1 MEESNQGR
9 SSRIA
14 ELARIFEEN
23 TRRRLSGGEGY
34 RNLSMPRRSETTEYV
49 EPVVLVDGSK
59 LLKSRSIG
67 LRRSSIFLPLAE
79 INESRMSYDRSAVD
93 DGLML
98 PQPILIDGIKQSLNL
113 SRSQLK
119 RRSVR
124 YVELTPVNSDEAG
137 TETVEPEVVVFI
149 SSTMKLEQTVKPEVG
164 RLLERINRL
173 KTVPIGGLPPVAWVR
188 VPQFVD
194 PGARPKTG
202 VTPGSRRT
210 DRFQR
215 VSGPVRGVRPAE
227 PTSSRRLLTSG
238 VDDPA
243 CPEVSQLLADLVIEE
258 ERNKKENPVLDG
270 EARQVPTGDS
280 GPSEPSFDA
289 SELRVSALRQPE
301 DSEFARKKRIL
312 SAYLARQPDVVE
324 EVSVESED
332 SSRVGSRR
340 PASEPRGNSKK
351 SDSNQ
356 LSDPQARD
364 SLDTKT
370 NERAPRGSSVRDRP
384 AKKVKALDPPRPFFT
399 ATFVPPPAS
408 AVASHKESITS
419 DRPRGPASEV
429 HRSSAKNEPSFKKSF
444 VAEKLTVEQPD
455 SDLQHELLAAS
466 LGPTELEDEALLSQ
480 FKPLDEANF
489 NEEEV
494 LVVQKS
500 LKGEKEEEIPK
511 VRAFL
516 KGDKREEYLMS
527 RAPVKE
533 EEGQTSRAPLKE
545 DEGEEN
551 PDIPE
556 PLEEEGEENPDILEP
571 LEDEEGEENP
581 NVQVSPVITGVSSP
595 ENPIVFARPETE
607 NVEHLF
613 GIDSKISDS
622 SSYLNIDP
630 SSDEL
635 NPSRLSQVPAELN
648 SEIYRN
654 RQKYHENL
662 LEHSEPEYLIKVTS
676 PPASSFHETSS
687 RIRQANPDLN
697 ENILKEDI
705 FSPLNTSNENNQ
717 EKTTG
722 HFHPEIKSENPNS
735 EAKEVGRK
743 NEQHPKKPLDVAE
756 ESEQVRSTVR
766 TQLENPNEEKSKL
779 GRKKQEE
786 EKLIPGN
793 RDPSFRNQAGASKVE
808 NSSKDREKAEDAK
821 KGQIENEIETSSSKI
836 EQTGKN
842 DNKDFEDKQDIK
854 SLDVQDS
861 SDSATQK
868 KIQAPQEASSEKN
881 IQGAPKTNLSNEK
894 IVPQNEKPEDFKNE
908 SKEKIIEQDFEKE
921 KSTEKVLA
929 DKSDE
934 KTEHDPERQKKS
946 QEGNADDS
954 DEKIRKEKESEEQL
968 EVEPAKK
975 SSLKAEKDTQKPED
989 VSAVVSE
996 EKPEKEKSE
1005 IIEKIPELE
1014 SVDKVEDISEKT
1026 ENIPVVMSINRPEE
1040 HSQKPESVPVKKSKN
1055 KEDENPKKVAD
1066 VKSEGIESKNIQKV
1080 PIIISEE
1087 KPKKDSKP
1095 AGKVP
1100 EIESKNKSEK
1110 KSEKTEKVPET
1121 KSASEVEKEIEK
1133 PEKVLNDVSENK
1145 AEEEPKNVTVRNS
1158 EEKVDEKP
1166 QKMPEIKSDETKKD
1180 KSKKSEKVPDII
1192 SEEKND
1198 KNSKSSVSE
1207 PFLKPT
1213 KKAEEDSKKPEMVS
1227 NQISEKKTQEDP
1239 KNIFGNYGTE
1249 HHGKMAEKPKKKSE
1263 EENFAQKVPPTI
1275 EPVPSKIDKDLNSQP
1290 RVLTSE
1296 PLKSVAEESKIS
1308 ETSETQKLAEKPVE
1322 PPVVE
1327 KPRKKKHVTILETY
1341 GRVEGA
1347 PAEVHDERTSPGT
1360 PFMPGR
1366 RRIAAD
1372 LISPSPAGAPSRARF
1387 DSDAM
1392 KVPESPL
1399 VPQFR
1404 RRDFQAASPSTPG
1417 PTGPIGPT
1425 VPTEVGRK
1433 TKLAAVER
1441 LREQSIGWV
1450 APEVS
1455 GAVQSRDPLK
1465 SLLKLMVASKG
1476 TTESVPEVPESET
1489 SEVEL
1494 RLPEEESSGVKE
1506 SLDFVSLY
1514 SEVESIRAERRRTRL
1529 TRQLD
1534 PAQSSLFESRWD
1546 GPSEDVGSEEGA
1558 EGPNAE
1564 ERKRLFSPEE
1574 DNEEENKE
1582 KSDTQSPAESS
1593 RGIRLIDGELSED
1606 FRRSLLVHE
1615 DDKVLRGS
1623 LRFFCCVFFA
1633 STFLWIFLFKAL
1645 SSRNAGL
1652 EALVSTNP
1660 GLPAYQTSYD
1670 NFYSS
1675 FQRTSDDARN
1685 LASRFTRRKDVQ
1697 ASPATFAA
1705 FAANLQLAVKAKEA
1719 VTDGLLKFKK
1729 VLFDMKSKHFAREGR
1744 RLAELPPP
1752 QFLSAKLDA
1761 DFDEDQEV
1769 MLSQLKVVDE
1779 KVQRDLTLAEAQ
1791 KSIRS
1796 SVESL
1801 SKYVFFVRE
1810 YGSKAKEEAQLAL
1823 RTLDGIY
1830 ERSVKLV
1837 DQFEKFSEQTR
1848 RIFFFSENVFRLADQ
1863 KRSKIIEE
1871 LQANHHERQ
1880 ESSASNVL
1888 ISSFNYMTL
1897 TKLDKMKEI
1906 RLINS
1911 RPSKAIC
1918 TVNIDIERN
1927 NKFAIQDMELEVFID
1942 KKKIRMTKLDFSY
1955 EIGKTSKRLTSIQM
1969 ADLAIGVH
1977 NVEVYLKLLNGNV
1990 LVKDAHMECI
2000 NFVNF
2005 ANLPDEDLDL

>member
-23 TRRRLSGGEGY
+23 TRRRLSEGEGY

-49 EPVVLVDGSK
+49 EPIVLVDGSR

-67 LRRSSIFLPLAE
+67 LRRSSIFMPLAE
-79 INESRMSYDRSAVD
+79 INESRISYDRSAVD

-98 PQPILIDGIKQSLNL
+98 PQPVLIDGIKQSLNL

-124 YVELTPVNSDEAG
+124 YIELTPVNSDEAG
-137 TETVEPEVVVFI
+137 IETVEPEQVVFK
-149 SSTMKLEQTVKPEVG
+149 SSTMKLEQTIKPEVG
-164 RLLERINRL
+164 RLLERISRL

-194 PGARPKTG
+194 PGARPKAG
-202 VTPGSRRT
+202 VTSGSRRP

-215 VSGPVRGVRPAE
+215 LSGPVKGVRSAE

-238 VDDPA
+238 VDEPV
-243 CPEVSQLLADLVIEE
+243 CPEVSQLLADQEIEE
-258 ERNKKENPVLDG
+258 ERNKKANLIIDG
-270 EARQVPTGDS
+270 EAQEGAAGKS

-301 DSEFARKKRIL
+301 ETDLARKQRIL
-312 SAYLARQPDVVE
+312 STYLARQPDVVE
-324 EVSVESED
+324 EASAESED
-332 SSRVGSRR
+332 SSRLESRR

-384 AKKVKALDPPRPFFT
+384 AKKVKVLDPPRPFFT
-399 ATFVPPPAS
+399 ATFIPPPAS
-408 AVASHKESITS
+408 AVAPHKEPLTS
-419 DRPRGPASEV
+419 DKPRAPASEV
-429 HRSSAKNEPSFKKSF
+429 RRSSAGNEPSFKKSF

-466 LGPTELEDEALLSQ
+466 LGPTKLEDEALLSQ

-489 NEEEV
+489 KEEEV
-494 LVVQKS
+494 LIVQKS
-500 LKGEKEEEIPK
+500 LKGEEEEEIPK

-516 KGDKREEYLMS
+516 KGDKQEEYLMS

-533 EEGQTSRAPLKE
+533 EGQTSRASLKE
-545 DEGEEN
+545 NEGEKT
-551 PDIPE
+551 PDIPQ
-556 PLEEEGEENPDILEP
+556 PLEEQ
-571 LEDEEGEENP
+571 EGEENP
-581 NVQVSPVITGVSSP
+581 NVQVSPLITGVLSS
-595 ENPIVFARPETE
+595 ENPAALAQPEAK
-607 NVEHLF
+607 NVEHIF

-622 SSYLNIDP
+622 SSYLNVDP

-654 RQKYHENL
+654 RQKNPENQ
-662 LEHSEPEYLIKVTS
+662 LEKSRPEYLIKVTS

-687 RIRQANPDLN
+687 RIRQANPDLD
-697 ENILKEDI
+697 EHIVKEDI
-705 FSPLNTSNENNQ
+705 FSPLNTSYDNNQ
-717 EKTTG
+717 EKTTK
-722 HFHPEIKSENPNS
+722 HFHPETKGENPNS
-735 EAKEVGRK
+735 EGTEVGRK
-743 NEQHPKKPLDVAE
+743 NEQHPKQPLNSAE
-756 ESEQVRSTVR
+756 ESEEVRPTVR
-766 TQLENPNEEKSKL
+766 NQLENSGDEKSKL
-779 GRKKQEE
+779 GRKIQEE
-786 EKLIPGN
+786 EKLIPVYRN
-793 RDPSFRNQAGASKVE
+793 PSFRNQAEASKEESSSKDQEKVGDANKGKVE
-808 NSSKDREKAEDAK
+808 NKIEKS
-821 KGQIENEIETSSSKI
+821 NSET

-842 DNKDFEDKQDIK
+842 DNKDSEDKQDIK
-854 SLDVQDS
+854 HLDVQDS
-861 SDSATQK
+861 SDSAPQE
-868 KIQAPQEASSEKN
+868 KIQAPREASSEKT
-881 IQGAPKTNLSNEK
+881 IQGAPKTHLSNEK
-894 IVPQNEKPEDFKNE
+894 NVPTNEKPEDFTNE
-908 SKEKIIEQDFEKE
+908 SIEKTLEKNFEKDRL
-921 KSTEKVLA
+921 TEKVSA
-929 DKSDE
+929 DISDE
-934 KTEHDPERQKKS
+934 KTENDSERQKKS
-946 QEGNADDS
+946 QEGIADSS
-954 DEKIRKEKESEEQL
+954 DKKIRKEKETEEQL

-975 SSLKAEKDTQKPED
+975 LNLKAEKNTQKPED
-989 VSAVVSE
+989 ASAIVSE
-996 EKPEKEKSE
+996 DKAEKEKSE
-1005 IIEKIPELE
+1005 KIEEIPELE
-1014 SVDKVEDISEKT
+1014 SLDNIEDIT
-1026 ENIPVVMSINRPEE
+1026 ENAEKIPVVTSINRPEE
-1040 HSQKPESVPVKKSKN
+1040 YSQKPESVPVKSSDN
-1055 KEDENPKKVAD
+1055 KEDENPRKVAD
-1066 VKSEGIESKNIQKV
+1066 VKSEDIKSKNIEKV
-1080 PIIISEE
+1080 PIISSEE
-1087 KPKKDSKP
+1087 KPKEDSKP
-1095 AGKVP
+1095 PRKVP
-1100 EIESKNKSEK
+1100 EIQSEDKSDKKLEQTKN
-1110 KSEKTEKVPET
+1110 VPET
-1121 KSASEVEKEIEK
+1121 KSAGKLEEETEKR
-1133 PEKVLNDVSENK
+1133 EKVSNNITENK
-1145 AEEEPKNVTVRNS
+1145 AEEKPEKITIRSS
-1158 EEKVDEKP
+1158 EEKIDEKP
-1166 QKMPEIKSDETKKD
+1166 QKMPETKSDETKQE
-1180 KSKKSEKVPDII
+1180 KSKKSENVPDII
-1192 SEEKND
+1192 SEKTDD
-1198 KNSKSSVSE
+1198 KEPKSSVSE
-1207 PFLKPT
+1207 PFLKSS
-1213 KKAEEDSKKPEMVS
+1213 KKTEEDSKKPEKVP
-1227 NQISEKKTQEDP
+1227 NQISEDKAQEDSNNTFGNSDVEHYEKKAEEPKKT
-1239 KNIFGNYGTE
+1239 
-1249 HHGKMAEKPKKKSE
+1249 SE
-1263 EENFAQKVPPTI
+1263 EENSTQKVPPTFK
-1275 EPVPSKIDKDLNSQP
+1275 EVPSKVEKDSNSQP

-1296 PLKSVAEESKIS
+1296 PLKPVAEESKIS
-1308 ETSETQKLAEKPVE
+1308 EISATQQPVEQPVE
-1322 PPVVE
+1322 PPTVTE
-1327 KPRKKKHVTILETY
+1327 PRKKKRVTILETH
-1341 GRVEGA
+1341 GPMKRA
-1347 PAEVHDERTSPGT
+1347 SAEIQDERTSPAT

-1372 LISPSPAGAPSRARF
+1372 LISPSPAGAPGRARF
-1387 DSDAM
+1387 DLDAM

-1404 RRDFQAASPSTPG
+1404 RRDFQAAPPSSPG
-1417 PTGPIGPT
+1417 PTAPTGPT
-1425 VPTEVGRK
+1425 EMGRK
-1433 TKLAAVER
+1433 TKLAAVEK

-1465 SLLKLMVASKG
+1465 SLLKLMVVSKG
-1476 TTESVPEVPESET
+1476 TAESVPEVPESEA

-1574 DNEEENKE
+1574 DDEGENKE

-1606 FRRSLLVHE
+1606 FRRSLVVHE
-1615 DDKVLRGS
+1615 DDKTLRTS

-1652 EALVSTNP
+1652 EALVSSNP
-1660 GLPAYQTSYD
+1660 GLPAYQASYD
-1670 NFYSS
+1670 HFYSS
-1675 FQRTSDDARN
+1675 FQQTSDDARS
-1685 LASRFTRRKDVQ
+1685 LSSRFTRRKDVQ

-1705 FAANLQLAVKAKEA
+1705 FATNLQLAVKAKEA

-1744 RLAELPPP
+1744 RLEELDPPE
-1752 QFLSAKLDA
+1752 FLSAKLNA

-1779 KVQRDLTLAEAQ
+1779 KAQRDLILAEAQ

-1810 YGSKAKEEAQLAL
+1810 YGNKAKEEAQLAL

-1911 RPSKAIC
+1911 RPSKTIC

-1927 NKFAIQDMELEVFID
+1927 NKFAVQDMELEVFID

-1955 EIGKTSKRLTSIQM
+1955 EIGKTSKRLTSVQM

-1990 LVKDAHMECI
+1990 LVKDAHMECL

-2005 ANLPDEDLDL
+2005 ANLPDEDFDL